1 MENTPPI
8 ELKLSE
14 MLERQRRLQLKM
26 PPPNRVPADLRGDE
40 RATFLVWNCYA
51 LMDEIHEAMDETGW
65 KPWATS
71 RHLDA
76 DKMLKELVD
85 AWHFF
90 MNIMLVVG
98 GEKGWTV
105 EQLAHEFSSAY
116 MAKNMKNEQ
125 RQQEGYDG
133 ISSKCPN
140 CKREITETN
149 TLFHFE
155 LMGKVFCT
163 ETCAEQFAGAVS

>member
-1 MENTPPI
+1 MENPI

-14 MLERQRRLQLKM
+14 FFDMQAQLQLKM
-26 PPPNRVPADLRGDE
+26 PPPNRDPSALVGDD

-51 LMDEIHEAMDETGW
+51 LMDELHEAMDETGW

-76 DKMLKELVD
+76 EKFLKEMVD

-90 MNIMLVVG
+90 MNILLVVG
-98 GEKGWTV
+98 GEMGITREELAQRFTQLYV
-105 EQLAHEFSSAY
+105 E
-116 MAKNMKNEQ
+116 KNKVNAA
-125 RQQEGYDG
+125 RQQDGYDG
-133 ISSKCPN
+133 LSSKCPQ

-149 TLFHFE
+149 TLFHYE

-163 ETCAEQFAGAVS
+163 ETCAEQYSGAVS